1 MTLIPVKDEDA
12 ADCLLCNC
20 VTAHCNRLV
29 TELLT
34 PTAAT
39 VEHVLAQTLRWVVI
53 QTLAHFDGDVPR
65 LIAALTQ
72 CLNEPQNERL
82 VHAFLER
89 TGQEAQIPTDQVH

>member
-1 MTLIPVKDEDA
+1 MTVPVKDER
-12 ADCLLCNC
+12 ADGCLLCDC
-20 VTAHCNRLV
+20 IAAHCDRLV

-34 PTAAT
+34 PTPAT
-39 VEHVLAQTLRWVVI
+39 VEHVLTQALRWVVI
-53 QTLAHFDGDVPR
+53 QTLAQFDGDVSR

-89 TGQEAQIPTDQVH
+89 TGQEAVIPPDAVH